1 MNESPK
7 VHEYYNKHKHEILRY
22 ISEDNIIISNKEII
36 DFYKQYKNLDIEKVN
51 LIILNLYNGMLQSM
65 TSEMD
70 SHITNE
76 ILQNIKSYGLDMG
89 QFKNELTNLITNNI
103 EQYKNELSNMK
114 ILQNLTNTNLLS
126 EINIIKDGLNKIN
139 TEITNSIITKFYDI
153 RKEYVTDLELLIKH
167 HNNES
172 LLQMLQNSEKER
184 ETLINKTTQIIKDL
198 IPSNHT
204 QYYNQHELSIR
215 NFKDDLNKSLIDLS
229 KNVDY
234 LKNDTSSDTLITE
247 KLNILLTDKFNLL
260 VSTVQKD
267 LLNYIIS
274 SEERLKN
281 SINTIKDTDLLKDI
295 TTEINNIKNE
305 ISLDKL
311 NTTTTLQSSVLNLIL
326 TSEERIKNNI
336 NEIKDINNLNINSQ
350 TKLNEDIQKFVI
362 QQKISSKKGEYS
374 ENMLENQLNLL
385 FPSSEIIN
393 TTHNGLHG
401 GDFILKRVN
410 KETILFENKN
420 YDNHINIPKR
430 EIEKFIYDVEQQNC
444 SAIMISQNSGITNKQ
459 NFQIDIINNHI
470 LIYIHNM
477 NYDQEKL
484 LLACDIID
492 NLTNKLNQLN
502 NNNDGIKIS
511 EKTLET
517 INQQYQLFINKKQL
531 MVNQLN
537 EHNKKMINSLKE
549 LELTELNNILLTT
562 FINTDNIVKC
572 EYCNVYTTNKDNK
585 KAMAN
590 HIRTCKINKN
600 KSETKDNITE
610 SSEEQN
616 TNENLIEQI
625 TDISPPESPSEL
637 PIKKNK
643 KKQSKK

>member
-1 MNESPK
+1 
-7 VHEYYNKHKHEILRY
+7 
-22 ISEDNIIISNKEII
+22 
-36 DFYKQYKNLDIEKVN
+36 
-51 LIILNLYNGMLQSM
+51 
-65 TSEMD
+65 
-70 SHITNE
+70 
-76 ILQNIKSYGLDMG
+76 
-89 QFKNELTNLITNNI
+89 
-103 EQYKNELSNMK
+103 
-114 ILQNLTNTNLLS
+114 
-126 EINIIKDGLNKIN
+126 
-139 TEITNSIITKFYDI
+139 
-153 RKEYVTDLELLIKH
+153 
-167 HNNES
+167 
-172 LLQMLQNSEKER
+172 MLQNSEKER

-198 IPSNHT
+198 IPQNHT
-204 QYYNQHELSIR
+204 QYYNQHEISIR

-267 LLNYIIS
+267 VLNYIIT

-295 TTEINNIKNE
+295 TTEINNIKND

-444 SAIMISQNSGITNKQ
+444 SAIMISQNSGITNKN

-470 LIYIHNM
+470 LIYIHYM

-492 NLTNKLNQLN
+492 NLTNKLKQLN
-502 NNNDGIKIS
+502 NNNDGITIS
-511 EKTLET
+511 DKTLET
-517 INQQYQLFINKKQL
+517 INQQYQLFINKKQM

-585 KAMAN
+585 KAMTN
-590 HIRTCKINKN
+590 HMRTCKINKN
-600 KSETKDNITE
+600 KSETKDDISE
-610 SSEEQN
+610 SSEDQTNNENLIEQN
-616 TNENLIEQI
+616 NNLIEQI
-625 TDISPPESPSEL
+625 TDISQTESPSEL

-643 KKQSKK
+643 KKQYKK